1 MAPRDDDTDEYA
13 PFPGILGG
21 LRVGNFAGVPPA
33 PGGATT
39 RVPELA
45 IRLSGLAH
53 RIDLVLARDHHVH
66 DFVEAAHDAL
76 AETATKLHAIAD
88 EITGES
94 GDQ

>member
-33 PGGATT
+33 PGEATT
-39 RVPELA
+39 PVPELA

-53 RIDLVLARDHHVH
+53 RIDQVLARDHG
-66 DFVEAAHDAL
+66 DGFAEAAHDAL
-76 AETATKLHAIAD
+76 AETAKSLHAIAD
-88 EITGES
+88 EITGEG
-94 GDQ
+94 GDE